1 MATIRISDD
10 VDTPSVVDL
19 GEQPVTRKV
28 TLVMGDRTAQA
39 LINLVNE
46 RRLLLRKRVAE
57 GTPVVGPVESVEDAL
72 LDALGG
78 IGAEGGSKWFRT
90 NFTNP

>member
-28 TLVMGDRTAQA
+28 TLVMGDRTAKA